1 MKQSIQ
7 LKTSQ
12 GLAMTQQLQ
21 QAIFLLQLSSIE
33 LKAEIQEK
41 LESNV
46 MLEVEED
53 EVGENT
59 NEQPE
64 IEKATTDDN
73 DQIEDVDIEAMG
85 EDNFE
90 NTINDQIEDVDIEAM
105 GEDNFENTITNKK
118 TNSENQSTGF
128 DIEGEDCSYKTLQE
142 HLRWQLNLTPISDND
157 KVIAEIIVDSINDN
171 GYLESTIENILETL
185 GNELEDIGYEEVE
198 AVLKIIQSLEP
209 IGIGARNPK
218 ECLLIQ
224 LKQLDQDDQKVQKA
238 IELVDGYSDI
248 LAQHDYT
255 KLMKKLK
262 LTEEE
267 LEKIINVIQT
277 LNKYPGSQISNARTE
292 YIIPD
297 VNVERENNKWVVKIN
312 KGALPVLR
320 VNSEYKKM
328 IKRADNSADNQTL
341 KSHLQEADW
350 LIKSL
355 QHRSET
361 LLNVSAC
368 IVEHQSDFLEH
379 GEEAMKPLVLQ
390 DIADALDLHESTI
403 SRATTRKYM
412 HTPRGTYELK
422 YFFSSHVSADNG
434 NTHSSKAIQALI
446 KKMIDNEMPNKPLSD
461 NKIMG
466 LLKEKGIKVARR
478 TIAKYREMM
487 TIPPSNERKRLI
499 K

>member
-90 NTINDQIEDVDIEAM
+90 NTI
-105 GEDNFENTITNKK
+105 TNKK
-118 TNSENQSTGF
+118 TNSENQSPGF

-434 NTHSSKAIQALI
+434 NTHSSKAIQASIL
-446 KKMIDNEMPNKPLSD
+446 LS
-461 NKIMG
+461 
-466 LLKEKGIKVARR
+466 L
-478 TIAKYREMM
+478 
-487 TIPPSNERKRLI
+487 
-499 K
+499 

>member
-53 EVGENT
+53 EAGENI
-59 NEQPE
+59 NEQTE
-64 IEKATTDDN
+64 IEELSSN
-73 DQIEDVDIEAMG
+73 EQIEDVDIETIG
-85 EDNFE
+85 EENFE
-90 NTINDQIEDVDIEAM
+90 NTL
-105 GEDNFENTITNKK
+105 TNKK
-118 TNSENQSTGF
+118 TNSENQSTVF
-128 DIEGEDCSYKTLQE
+128 ESEEEDGSYKTLQE

-157 KVIAEIIVDSINDN
+157 KVIAETIIDSLNDD
-171 GYLESTIENILETL
+171 GFLDSTIENILETIED
-185 GNELEDIGYEEVE
+185 ELEDIGLEEVE
-198 AVLKIIQSLEP
+198 AVLKIIQSLDP
-209 IGIGARNPK
+209 IGVGARDLK

-224 LKQLDQDDQKVQKA
+224 LKQLDQDKQRVQKA
-238 IELVDGYSDI
+238 KELVDNYFDI
-248 LAQHDYT
+248 LATHDYK

-267 LEKIINVIQT
+267 LEKIIGFIQT
-277 LNKYPGSQISNARTE
+277 LNPRPGSQINNTRTE

-297 VNVERENNKWVVKIN
+297 VNVEKENNKWVVRIN
-312 KGALPVLR
+312 KGAMPALR

-328 IKRADNSADNQTL
+328 IKRADNSTDNQTL

-355 QHRSET
+355 QHRCET

-390 DIADALDLHESTI
+390 DIANALDLHESTI

-412 HTPRGTYELK
+412 YTPRGTYELK

-434 NTHSSKAIQALI
+434 NIHSSKAIQALI
-446 KKMIDNEMPNKPLSD
+446 KKMIDNELPNKPLSD
-461 NKIMG
+461 NKIMS

-478 TIAKYREMM
+478 TIAKYREAM

>member
-53 EVGENT
+53 EVGENI
-59 NEQPE
+59 NEQTE
-64 IEKATTDDN
+64 VEEASLN
-73 DQIEDVDIEAMG
+73 EQIEDVDIETIG
-85 EDNFE
+85 EENFE
-90 NTINDQIEDVDIEAM
+90 NTL
-105 GEDNFENTITNKK
+105 TNKK
-118 TNSENQSTGF
+118 TNSENQSTVF
-128 DIEGEDCSYKTLQE
+128 ESEEEDSSYKTLQE
-142 HLRWQLNLTPISDND
+142 HLRWQLNLTPITDND
-157 KVIAEIIVDSINDN
+157 KVIAETIIDSLNDD
-171 GYLESTIENILETL
+171 GFLDSTLENILETIE
-185 GNELEDIGYEEVE
+185 NELEDIGLKEIE
-198 AVLKIIQSLEP
+198 AVLKIIQSLDP
-209 IGIGARNPK
+209 IGIGARDLK

-224 LKQLDQDDQKVQKA
+224 LKQLDQDKQQVQKA
-238 IELVDGYSDI
+238 KELVDNYFDI
-248 LAQHDYT
+248 LATHDYK

-267 LEKIINVIQT
+267 LEKIIGFIQT
-277 LNKYPGSQISNARTE
+277 LNPRPGSQINNTRTE

-297 VNVERENNKWVVKIN
+297 VNVEKENNKWVVRIN
-312 KGALPVLR
+312 KGAMPALR
-320 VNSEYKKM
+320 INSEYKKM
-328 IKRADNSADNQTL
+328 IKRTDNSADNQTL

-355 QHRSET
+355 QHRCET

-390 DIADALDLHESTI
+390 DIANALDLHESTI

-422 YFFSSHVSADNG
+422 YFFSSHVGADNG
-434 NTHSSKAIQALI
+434 NIHSSKAIQALI
-446 KKMIDNEMPNKPLSD
+446 KKMIDNELPNKPLSD
-461 NKIMG
+461 NKIMS

>member
-7 LKTSQ
+7 QKISQ

-53 EVGENT
+53 EAGENI
-59 NEQPE
+59 NEQTE
-64 IEKATTDDN
+64 IEELSSN
-73 DQIEDVDIEAMG
+73 EQIEDVDIETIG
-85 EDNFE
+85 EENFE
-90 NTINDQIEDVDIEAM
+90 NTL
-105 GEDNFENTITNKK
+105 TNKK
-118 TNSENQSTGF
+118 TNSENQSTVF
-128 DIEGEDCSYKTLQE
+128 ESEEEDGSYKTLQE

-157 KVIAEIIVDSINDN
+157 KVIAETIIDSLNDD
-171 GYLESTIENILETL
+171 GFLDSTIENILETIED
-185 GNELEDIGYEEVE
+185 ELEDIGLEEVE
-198 AVLKIIQSLEP
+198 AVLKIIQSLDP
-209 IGIGARNPK
+209 IGVGARDLK

-224 LKQLDQDDQKVQKA
+224 LKQLDQDKQRVQKA
-238 IELVDGYSDI
+238 KELVDNYFDI
-248 LAQHDYT
+248 LATHDYK

-267 LEKIINVIQT
+267 LEKIIGFIQT
-277 LNKYPGSQISNARTE
+277 LNPRPGSQINNTRTE

-297 VNVERENNKWVVKIN
+297 VNVEKENNKWVVRIN
-312 KGALPVLR
+312 KGAMPALR

-328 IKRADNSADNQTL
+328 IKRADNSTDNQTL

-355 QHRSET
+355 QHRCET

-390 DIADALDLHESTI
+390 DIANALDLHESTI

-434 NTHSSKAIQALI
+434 NIHSSKAIQALI
-446 KKMIDNEMPNKPLSD
+446 KKMIDNELPNKPLSD
-461 NKIMG
+461 NKIMS

-478 TIAKYREMM
+478 TIAKYREAMK
-487 TIPPSNERKRLI
+487 IPPSNERKRLI

>member
-64 IEKATTDDN
+64 IEKATTDD
-73 DQIEDVDIEAMG
+73 
-85 EDNFE
+85 
-90 NTINDQIEDVDIEAM
+90 NDQIEDVDIEAM

-390 DIADALDLHESTI
+390 DIADALNLHESTI

-478 TIAKYREMM
+478 TIAKYREAM

>member
-64 IEKATTDDN
+64 IEKATTDD
-73 DQIEDVDIEAMG
+73 
-85 EDNFE
+85 
-90 NTINDQIEDVDIEAM
+90 NDQIEDVDIEAM

-198 AVLKIIQSLEP
+198 AVLKIIQSLDP
-209 IGIGARNPK
+209 IGVGARDLK

-224 LKQLDQDDQKVQKA
+224 LKQLDQDKQKIQKA
-238 IELVDGYSDI
+238 KELIGNYFDI
-248 LAQHDYT
+248 LANHDYK

-262 LTEEE
+262 LTEKE
-267 LEKIINVIQT
+267 LEKIIGFIQT
-277 LNKYPGSQISNARTE
+277 LTPRPGSQINNARTE

-297 VNVERENNKWVVKIN
+297 VNVEKENDKWVVRIN
-312 KGALPVLR
+312 KAAMPALR
-320 VNSEYKKM
+320 VNSQYKKM

-355 QHRSET
+355 QHRCET

-478 TIAKYREMM
+478 TIAKYREAM

>member
-64 IEKATTDDN
+64 IEKATTD
-73 DQIEDVDIEAMG
+73 V
-85 EDNFE
+85 
-90 NTINDQIEDVDIEAM
+90 NDQIEDVDIEAM

-248 LAQHDYT
+248 LAQHNYT

-478 TIAKYREMM
+478 TVSYTHLTLPTNREV
-487 TIPPSNERKRLI
+487 
-499 K
+499 